1 VTAPTWVVE
10 PELVAQFANPWHDE
24 AGLFAPKGRLG
35 GGGSATAVLSP
46 ESSHAIDAHRRLLN
60 AIDGGAGPDRVDD
73 LGWNAESASQS
84 SGIDDHVSTALDEF
98 QGHLIDGDTS
108 AARAVLDRLDGGG
121 QHGGGGGGG
130 GTAAETKAPAKSWT
144 DDDIAA
150 KRPQLSNAELD
161 AIGEWGFNSTRITAH
176 QRDPSSRP
184 DTSQRS
190 VEAAIDKA
198 AVPLGGELTTYR
210 GVPAAAF
217 PATPTPGMVFA
228 DKAYATSST
237 DRQAVDETFGPNG
250 ALGSSD
256 GYVMRITAGAGVKVT
271 STKGLVV
278 DDGDGPAEMFPE
290 LIFPRNT
297 SMRVVAVDGR
307 NVDVEVVAP

>member
-10 PELVAQFANPWHDE
+10 PELVGQFANPWHDE

-130 GTAAETKAPAKSWT
+130 GGAAETKAPAKSWT

-184 DTSQRS
+184 DTTRPPCRS
-190 VEAAIDKA
+190 
-198 AVPLGGELTTYR
+198 
-210 GVPAAAF
+210 
-217 PATPTPGMVFA
+217 
-228 DKAYATSST
+228 
-237 DRQAVDETFGPNG
+237 
-250 ALGSSD
+250 
-256 GYVMRITAGAGVKVT
+256 
-271 STKGLVV
+271 
-278 DDGDGPAEMFPE
+278 AE
-290 LIFPRNT
+290 
-297 SMRVVAVDGR
+297 S
-307 NVDVEVVAP
+307 